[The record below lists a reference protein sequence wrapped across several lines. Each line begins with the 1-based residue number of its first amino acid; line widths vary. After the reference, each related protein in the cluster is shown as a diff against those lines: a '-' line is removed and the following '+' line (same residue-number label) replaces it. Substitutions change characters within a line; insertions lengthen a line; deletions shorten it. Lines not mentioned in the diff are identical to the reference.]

1 MEIIRLTPQLWQ
13 TVEISELSKAII
25 GFATDFQ
32 KASLKADSQNK
43 HLRNK
48 YVSLDGLLNTIRPI
62 LTKNKLSI
70 SQDLA
75 GEYLIT
81 TLMHESGQFKGSA
94 MIFNPMSD
102 NRGTNNLQQIGGG
115 ITYAKRYAISALLAI
130 SVDTDD
136 DGNGMNGQSMTVKKK
151 AKLPVGMYQMAGKA
165 FKRDGNF
172 NAVEKQYTLTD
183 EIKKTILS
191 NLENSK

>member
-13 TVEISELSKAII
+13 TFEIQELSKAII
-25 GFATDFQ
+25 SFSADFQ

-62 LTKNKLSI
+62 LTKNKLSV

-115 ITYAKRYAISALLAI
+115 ITYAKRYAIAALLAI
-130 SVDTDD
+130 STDVDD
-136 DGNGMNGQSMTVKKK
+136 DAHSMAGKKVAP
-151 AKLPVGMYQMAGKA
+151 AKKVDLPVGMYGHAGNA
-165 FKRDGNF
+165 YLRDGNF
-172 NAVEKQYTLTD
+172 ESVEKKYTMSAET
-183 EIKKTILS
+183 KKVILS
-191 NLENSK
+191 NIKK

>member
-94 MIFNPMSD
+94 MIFNPMTD

-115 ITYAKRYAISALLAI
+115 ITYAKRYAIAALLAI
-130 SVDTDD
+130 STDVDD
-136 DGNGMNGQSMTVKKK
+136 DAQSMQGKKIAP
-151 AKLPVGMYQMAGKA
+151 AKKSALPVGMYEHAGKA
-165 FKRDGNF
+165 YIRDGNF
-172 NAVEKQYTLTD
+172 DSVEKKYTLDDKT
-183 EIKKTILS
+183 KKVILS
-191 NLENSK
+191 NIKK

>member
-13 TVEISELSKAII
+13 TVEIAEFSKALI
-25 GFATDFQ
+25 GFSADFQ

-94 MIFNPMSD
+94 MIFNPMTD

-115 ITYAKRYAISALLAI
+115 ITYAKRYALAALLAI
-130 SVDTDD
+130 STDVDD
-136 DGNGMNGQSMTVKKK
+136 DAASMEGKKVAP
-151 AKLPVGMYQMAGKA
+151 AKKTALPVGMYEHAGKA
-165 FKRDGNF
+165 YVRDGNF
-172 NAVEKQYTLTD
+172 ESVEKKYTMDAKT
-183 EIKKTILS
+183 KKVILS
-191 NLENSK
+191 NIKS

>member
-115 ITYAKRYAISALLAI
+115 ITYAKRYAIAALLAI
-130 SVDTDD
+130 STDVDD
-136 DGNGMNGQSMTVKKK
+136 DAQSMQGKKIAP
-151 AKLPVGMYQMAGKA
+151 AKKSALPVGMYEHAGKA
-165 FKRDGNF
+165 YIRDGNF
-172 NAVEKQYTLTD
+172 DSVEKKYTLDDKT
-183 EIKKTILS
+183 KKVILS
-191 NLENSK
+191 NIKK

>member
-13 TVEISELSKAII
+13 TLEISEFSKALI

-115 ITYAKRYAISALLAI
+115 ITYAKRYALAALLAI
-130 SVDTDD
+130 STDVDD
-136 DGNGMNGQSMTVKKK
+136 DAASMEGKKVAP
-151 AKLPVGMYQMAGKA
+151 AKKTALPVGMYEHAGKA
-165 FKRDGNF
+165 YVRDGNF
-172 NAVEKQYTLTD
+172 ESVEKKYTMDAKT
-183 EIKKTILS
+183 KKVILS
-191 NLENSK
+191 NIKS

>member
-13 TVEISELSKAII
+13 TVEIQELSKALIS
-25 GFATDFQ
+25 FSADFQ
-32 KASLKADSQNK
+32 KASLKADAKNP
-43 HLRNK
+43 HLRNN

-62 LTKNKLSI
+62 LTKNKLSV

-115 ITYAKRYAISALLAI
+115 ITYAKRYALAALLAI
-130 SVDTDD
+130 STDVDD
-136 DGNGMNGQSMTVKKK
+136 DAQSMAGKKIAP
-151 AKLPVGMYQMAGKA
+151 AKKQALPVGMYEHAGKA
-165 FKRDGNF
+165 YERDGNF
-172 NAVEKQYTLTD
+172 EAVEKAYTLDAKT
-183 EIKKTILS
+183 KKVILS
-191 NLENSK
+191 NLKK

>member
-1 MEIIRLTPQLWQ
+1 MDIIRLTPQLWQ
-13 TVEISELSKAII
+13 TVEISELSKALI

-32 KASLKADSQNK
+32 KSSLKADSQNK

-62 LTKNKLSI
+62 LTNNKLSI

-94 MIFNPMSD
+94 MTFNPMSD

-115 ITYAKRYAISALLAI
+115 ITYAKRYALAALLAI
-130 SVDTDD
+130 STDVDD
-136 DGNGMNGQSMTVKKK
+136 DAASMEGKKVAP
-151 AKLPVGMYQMAGKA
+151 AKKTALPVGMYEHAGKA
-165 FKRDGNF
+165 YVRDGNF
-172 NAVEKQYTLTD
+172 ESVEKKYTMDAKT
-183 EIKKTILS
+183 KKVILS
-191 NLENSK
+191 NIKS

>member
-13 TVEISELSKAII
+13 TVEISELSKSMIS
-25 GFATDFQ
+25 FAADFQ

-94 MIFNPMSD
+94 MIFNPMTD

-115 ITYAKRYAISALLAI
+115 ITYAKRYALAALLAI
-130 SVDTDD
+130 STDVDD
-136 DGNGMNGQSMTVKKK
+136 DAQSMQGKKIAP
-151 AKLPVGMYQMAGKA
+151 AKKQALPVGMYEHAGKA
-165 FKRDGNF
+165 YERDGNF
-172 NAVEKQYTLTD
+172 EAVEKAYTLDDKT
-183 EIKKTILS
+183 KKVILS
-191 NLENSK
+191 NLKK

>member
-13 TVEISELSKAII
+13 TVEISELSKALIS
-25 GFATDFQ
+25 FSADFQ
-32 KASLKADSQNK
+32 KASLKADSKNN
-43 HLRNK
+43 HLSNK

-94 MIFNPMSD
+94 MIFNPMSG

-115 ITYAKRYAISALLAI
+115 ITYAKRYAIAALLAI
-130 SVDTDD
+130 STDVDD
-136 DGNGMNGQSMTVKKK
+136 DAQSMAGKNIAPAKKV
-151 AKLPVGMYQMAGKA
+151 ALPVGMYEHAGKA
-165 FKRDGNF
+165 YERDGNF
-172 NAVEKQYTLTD
+172 DSVEKVYILDAKTKKVILKN
-183 EIKKTILS
+183 IKS
-191 NLENSK
+191 

>member
-13 TVEISELSKAII
+13 TIEISELSKALI

-32 KASLKADSQNK
+32 KASLKADAKNP
-43 HLRNK
+43 HLRNN

-62 LTKNKLSI
+62 LTKNKLSV

-81 TLMHESGQFKGSA
+81 SLMHESGQFKGSA
-94 MIFNPMSD
+94 MIFNPMTD

-115 ITYAKRYAISALLAI
+115 ITYAKRYALAALLAI
-130 SVDTDD
+130 STDVDD
-136 DGNGMNGQSMTVKKK
+136 DAASMAGKKVAP
-151 AKLPVGMYQMAGKA
+151 AKKTALPVGMYEHAGKA
-165 FKRDGNF
+165 YLRDGNF
-172 NAVEKQYTLTD
+172 ESVEKKYTMDSKT
-183 EIKKTILS
+183 KKVILS
-191 NLENSK
+191 NIKK

>member
-13 TVEISELSKAII
+13 TVEISELSKSMIS
-25 GFATDFQ
+25 FAADFQ

-115 ITYAKRYAISALLAI
+115 ITYAKRYALAALLAI
-130 SVDTDD
+130 STDVDD
-136 DGNGMNGQSMTVKKK
+136 DAQSMQGKKIAPK
-151 AKLPVGMYQMAGKA
+151 KSALPVGMYEHAGKA
-165 FKRDGNF
+165 YERDGNF
-172 NAVEKQYTLTD
+172 EAVEKKYILDAKT
-183 EIKKTILS
+183 KKVILS
-191 NLENSK
+191 NIKK

>member
-13 TVEISELSKAII
+13 TVEISELSKSMIS
-25 GFATDFQ
+25 FAADFQ

-94 MIFNPMSD
+94 MIFNPMTD

-115 ITYAKRYAISALLAI
+115 ITYAKRYALAALLAI
-130 SVDTDD
+130 STDVDD
-136 DGNGMNGQSMTVKKK
+136 DAQSMQGKKIAP
-151 AKLPVGMYQMAGKA
+151 AKKSALPVGMYEHAGKA
-165 FKRDGNF
+165 YIRDGNF
-172 NAVEKQYTLTD
+172 DSVEKKYTLDDKT
-183 EIKKTILS
+183 KKVILS
-191 NLENSK
+191 NIKK

>member
-13 TVEISELSKAII
+13 TLEISELSKALI

-94 MIFNPMSD
+94 MIFNPMTD

-115 ITYAKRYAISALLAI
+115 ITYAKRYALAALLAI
-130 SVDTDD
+130 STDVDD
-136 DGNGMNGQSMTVKKK
+136 DAASMEGKKIAP
-151 AKLPVGMYQMAGKA
+151 AKKTALPVGMYEHAGKA
-165 FKRDGNF
+165 YIRDGNF
-172 NAVEKQYTLTD
+172 DSVEKAYIVDAKT
-183 EIKKTILS
+183 KKVILS
-191 NLENSK
+191 NVKS